1 MCLSLANKLVL
12 FKHFNLK
19 NLSNFHNC
27 CWFGLTLCF
36 KIFNLVNWIC
46 WLFSVIF
53 SPTQKANIDY
63 IWPVLLLSDVL
74 SNFKFMLR
82 QKNEYFLST
91 NKLCW
96 IERLFYEYKEEWAP
110 LNIIMVNNIIWLV
123 WSNNSILAKSKITLK
138 SSK

>member
-1 MCLSLANKLVL
+1 
-12 FKHFNLK
+12 
-19 NLSNFHNC
+19 
-27 CWFGLTLCF
+27 
-36 KIFNLVNWIC
+36 LVNWIF

-96 IERLFYEYKEEWAP
+96 IGRLFYEYKEQWAR
-110 LNIIMVNNIIWLV
+110 LNIIMFNNIIWLV